1 MGIQKEKTYLV
12 LNYCANPVSVVTRY
26 DQFIMEPFADG
37 EPSSLPLTLDEIQ
50 QANNNSKLFKT
61 GHLRFEPE
69 HEEEIYDVLH
79 IRDWKDILTNKQVED
94 IILHPT
100 AEKIEN
106 ILKIDEPRYFN
117 RIYGVYMGL
126 KNAGY
131 SISKNVDVTMS
142 ARYKE
147 LVNGK
152 KTTNLIVSKKEDNSE
167 TKIAELEEKLAQMQ
181 QMMEKITPQEQ
192 KPDEKRAEPDSATSK
207 DASSVTKKES
217 AKVSSK
223 TSKTA
228 KTKE

>member
-61 GHLRFEPE
+61 GHLRFEPD
-69 HEEEIYDVLH
+69 HEEEIYDMLH
-79 IRDWKDILTNKQVED
+79 IRDWKDILTNEQIED
-94 IILHPT
+94 VVLHPT
-100 AEKIEN
+100 AEKIES

-131 SISKNVDVTMS
+131 SISRNVDVTMS

-152 KTTNLIVSKKEDNSE
+152 KTTNLIVNKKEDNSE
-167 TKIAELEEKLAQMQ
+167 NKIVELEEKLTQMQ
-181 QMMEKITPQEQ
+181 RMVEKITPVDEETNVGSPEDSISVDED
-192 KPDEKRAEPDSATSK
+192 KPTIA
-207 DASSVTKKES
+207 KKES
-217 AKVSSK
+217 TKSTAKVSKS
-223 TSKTA
+223 T

>member
-1 MGIQKEKTYLV
+1 MEIQKEKTYLV

-37 EPSSLPLTLDEIQ
+37 EPSSLPLTIDEIQ

-69 HEEEIYDVLH
+69 YEAEIYDVLH
-79 IRDWKDILTNKQVED
+79 IRDWENILTNEQVED

-100 AEKIEN
+100 AEKIED

-147 LVNGK
+147 LTKGK
-152 KTTNLIVSKKEDNSE
+152 KTTGLIVNKKEDSSDA
-167 TKIAELEEKLAQMQ
+167 KITELETKLAQMQ
-181 QMMEKITPQEQ
+181 QMMEKITPQEENQ
-192 KPDEKRAEPDSATSK
+192 SEKKSDPPTAPIVEKPIAVKKGSTK
-207 DASSVTKKES
+207 SST
-217 AKVSSK
+217 KVSK
-223 TSKTA
+223 AA
-228 KTKE
+228 KTKD

>member
-1 MGIQKEKTYLV
+1 
-12 LNYCANPVSVVTRY
+12 
-26 DQFIMEPFADG
+26 MEPFADG
-37 EPSSLPLTLDEIQ
+37 EPYSLPLTLDEIQ

-94 IILHPT
+94 IVLHPT
-100 AEKIEN
+100 AEKIED

-147 LVNGK
+147 LANGK
-152 KTTNLIVSKKEDNSE
+152 KTTNLIVNKKEDNSE
-167 TKIAELEEKLAQMQ
+167 SKIAELEEKLAQMQ

-192 KPDEKRAEPDSATSK
+192 QPGEKSVKSDIHTTNDEHVVE
-207 DASSVTKKES
+207 KKEPIKAS
-217 AKVSSK
+217 AKASK
-223 TSKTA
+223 TT